1 MATAKKIAP
10 VGKAKTAA
18 AVTGVSARLTGTIGG
33 LSDAI
38 WALREDKRALDEQ
51 VAVIEAKI
59 GALSEQLM
67 EKLDAEGT
75 EKGAGKHCSVS
86 ITSNVVGNVT
96 DWNALNAYVKK
107 TGYFHLYQRRLS
119 DPAIRELFETKGSIP
134 GVEPFTKRKLNI
146 RSI

>member
-18 AVTGVSARLTGTIGG
+18 AVAGVQARLTGTIGS
-33 LSDAI
+33 LSDSL
-38 WALREDKRALDEQ
+38 WQLREEKRALDEQ
-51 VAVIEAKI
+51 VAIIEGKI
-59 GALSEQLM
+59 AAMSEQLM
-67 EKLDAEGT
+67 QKLDSEGT
-75 EKGAGKHCSVS
+75 EKGAGKHCTVS

-96 DWNALNAYVKK
+96 DWDALNAYIKK

-119 DPAIRELFETKGSIP
+119 DPAIRELFETKGSVP